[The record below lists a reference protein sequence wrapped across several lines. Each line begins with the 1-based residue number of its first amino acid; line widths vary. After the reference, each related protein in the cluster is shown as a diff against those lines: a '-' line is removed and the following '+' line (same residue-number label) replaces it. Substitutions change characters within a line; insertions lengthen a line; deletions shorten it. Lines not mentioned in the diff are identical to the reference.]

1 MQAHSIGLLRNA
13 PSGITPIAMKTETEH
28 QQLAR
33 WLTDVAAS
41 RSKAA
46 FTELF
51 KFFAPKIRQFAISKF
66 GNEALANEVVQE
78 TMTNVW
84 RKAHL
89 YNSEKGAPTT
99 WVFTVMRNAAFDL
112 LRKINNSKEDSLS
125 DDFWPLME
133 AEDDPVADLAEDKNK
148 ALISEHLQDL
158 PEAQKEVIQGFYFQE
173 LTHEQLAEQL
183 NIPLGTVKSRL
194 RLALGKLRQ
203 TIGDNHD

>member
-1 MQAHSIGLLRNA
+1 MQAQTFGILPRSSIGAKPVN
-13 PSGITPIAMKTETEH
+13 MKTETEH

-33 WLTDVAAS
+33 WLADVATS

-51 KFFAPKIRQFAISKF
+51 TYFAPKIRQFAISKF
-66 GNEALANEVVQE
+66 GNETLAHEIVQE

-89 YNSEKGAPTT
+89 YHQDKGAPTT

-112 LRKINNSKEDSLS
+112 LRKINNSKEDNLS

-133 AEDDPVADLAEDKNK
+133 ADDDPVADLAEDKNK